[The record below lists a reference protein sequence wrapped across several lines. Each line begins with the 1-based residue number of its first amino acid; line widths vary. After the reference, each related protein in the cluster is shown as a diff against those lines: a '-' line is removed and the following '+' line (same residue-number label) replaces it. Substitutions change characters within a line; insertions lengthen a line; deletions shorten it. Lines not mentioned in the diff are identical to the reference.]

1 MDGEK
6 IKKTACGGASMAKL
20 VECVP
25 NFSEGRRPEVIEEIV
40 GQARL
45 VPDVKVLDVKADASH
60 NRVVVT
66 LVGEPHAVKTAAFL
80 ACAKAAE
87 LIDMEQQQ
95 GEHPRIG
102 ATDVIPFIP
111 VSDVSM
117 EECIAL
123 AEQLGAEIAE
133 KLNIPVY
140 LYEAAAKSPARK
152 NLPEIRKGQYE
163 GLKQEITQPKRRPD
177 FGPARMHPSAGAT
190 VVGARQFLVAYNIN
204 LGTSD
209 IKIARKIASCI
220 REAKGGYKYVRAM
233 GVMLEDRNI
242 AQVSINMVDYTGTP
256 LHRVFETVK
265 SEAARYGINVI
276 GSEIVGLTPMQALL
290 DAAEFYLRLEGFE
303 RKQVLETHLF
313 E

>member
-1 MDGEK
+1 MP
-6 IKKTACGGASMAKL
+6 KL

-25 NFSEGRRPEVIEEIV
+25 NFSEGRRPEVIDAIV
-40 GQARL
+40 GEARA
-45 VPDVKVLDVKADASH
+45 VSGVKVLDVKPDASH

-66 LVGEPHAVKTAAFL
+66 LVGEPQAVKAAAFH

-87 LIDMEQQQ
+87 LIDMEQHH

-102 ATDVIPFIP
+102 ATDVIPFVP
-111 VSDVSM
+111 VNEVSM
-117 EECIAL
+117 EECVEL

-152 NLPEIRKGQYE
+152 NLPDIRKGQYE
-163 GLKQEITQPKRRPD
+163 GLKQEIVKPERHPD
-177 FGPARMHPSAGAT
+177 FGPAKMHPRAGAT

-209 IKIARKIASCI
+209 VKIAKKIANCI
-220 REAKGGYKYVRAM
+220 REAKGGYKYVRAL
-233 GVMLEDRNI
+233 GVMIEDRNV
-242 AQVSINMVDYTGTP
+242 AQVTINMVDYTGTP
-256 LHRVFETVK
+256 LFRVFETVK
-265 SEAARYGINVI
+265 SEAARYGVNII
-276 GSEIVGLTPMQALL
+276 GSELVGLTPMQALL
-290 DAAEFYLRLEGFE
+290 DVAEFYLRLEGFD
-303 RKQVLETHLF
+303 RKQVLEYHLF